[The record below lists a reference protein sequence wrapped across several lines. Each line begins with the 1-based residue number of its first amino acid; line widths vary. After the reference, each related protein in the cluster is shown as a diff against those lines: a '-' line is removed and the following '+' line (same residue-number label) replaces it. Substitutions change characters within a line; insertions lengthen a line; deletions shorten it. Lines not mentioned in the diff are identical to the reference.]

1 MNTGGRYFR
10 ARDLSELEEIYS
22 VLDELEPV
30 EQDDETFRPTMALFY
45 WPLAAGLLLS
55 FLLTL
60 AKIPFWSFWKNRDN
74 APISMAEG
82 K

>member
-1 MNTGGRYFR
+1 
-10 ARDLSELEEIYS
+10 
-22 VLDELEPV
+22 
-30 EQDDETFRPTMALFY
+30 LFY